1 MTYLE
6 NVNALWGI
14 QPTAQEDKILHLSS
28 WVTICSNETK
38 FFVIQVAFSLRFG
51 VLMTLN
57 HIQVKW
63 IICCRS
69 DLIIFNIHLPLLP
82 PQCDPPQ
89 SIKLIMHSF
98 LPSLCLAHADTQS
111 CCSTGVLFNHSFT
124 HSPSALTLLL
134 WWKSMKHY
142 SPAALPCMN
151 KNTTFSKVDCT
162 KKNIPPLFAL
172 LLSFPD

>member
-1 MTYLE
+1 MPCGE
-6 NVNALWGI
+6 VNP
-14 QPTAQEDKILHLSS
+14 QRKKITFFICQVESPSAVMKANFLS
-28 WVTICSNETK
+28 
-38 FFVIQVAFSLRFG
+38 FRLLSLSCFW

-63 IICCRS
+63 IIGCRS
-69 DLIIFNIHLPLLP
+69 DLIIFNIHLLLLP
-82 PQCDPPQ
+82 PQRDPPQ

-98 LPSLCLAHADTQS
+98 LPSVCLAHADTQS

-134 WWKSMKHY
+134 WWKSMEHY

-151 KNTTFSKVDCT
+151 KDATFSRVDCT
-162 KKNIPPLFAL
+162 KKIIPPLFVL
-172 LLSFPD
+172 FLSFPD